1 MLVGQLEMEQLQL
14 GGEEWGLDGEGWG
27 LGPPWLVWVMG
38 SSGE

>member
-14 GGEEWGLDGEGWG
+14 GGEEWGLDGEGQG